1 MKLLPFKN
9 RKAVHKTIV
18 TVQPRPLPSLA
29 TCIVM
34 DLIGYASFA
43 VPVVGEVIDLV
54 WAPVSAGIYMKMFGF
69 KKGFFGGIFQFA
81 EELLPGFDIIPTF
94 TITWFIQYAKRNKEA
109 AALRPFTR

>member
-9 RKAVHKTIV
+9 RKAVSNTV
-18 TVQPRPLPSLA
+18 FSVQPRPLPSLA

-43 VPVVGEVIDLV
+43 VPLVGELIDLV
-54 WAPVSAGIYMKMFGF
+54 WAPVSAAIYMKMFGVR
-69 KKGFFGGIFQFA
+69 KGFFGGMFQFV

-94 TITWFIQYAKRNKEA
+94 TITWFIQNAKRNKEA
-109 AALRPFTR
+109 VTLRPFTR